1 MDSAFSVTTT
11 AHMAFFRALH
21 RHFAVAPQRAFLR
34 RKLKCV
40 VASYSNCSRTPCSFA
55 SAPSPS
61 SLRSYGGLLLRT
73 RCSLR
78 CISSSAA
85 SFAGGGSGGGGI
97 GDGGGGG
104 GSGGES
110 GDGNI
115 KLVGDTAQELS
126 SLSPDVII
134 LDVSGMVCGGCAATV
149 KRILE
154 SRPQVSSVSVNLT
167 TETAIVWP
175 VSEAKNAPNWQKQL
189 GEALAEHLTSC
200 GYNSSLRDSARDSFL
215 QIFERKM
222 EERHRQLRQ
231 CGRELAVSWALCAV
245 CLVGHFSHFF
255 APKAPWIHAFHSIG
269 FHLSLS
275 LFTLLGPGRQLIL
288 DGLKSLLKRTP
299 NMNTLVGLGAL
310 SSFTV
315 SSLATLLPKLGW
327 KAFFEEP
334 IMLIAFVLL
343 GRNLE
348 QRAKIKATSDMTGLL
363 SLLPP
368 KARLLVNNGE
378 TEVGLVVEVP
388 SDSISVGD
396 QIIVLPG
403 DRVPADGVVR
413 AGRSTIDESS
423 FTGEPLPVTKVT
435 GSEVAAGSINLNGT
449 LTVEVRRPGGETVMG
464 DIVRLVEEAQ
474 SREAPVQ
481 RLADKH
487 FMYIQV
493 AGHFTYGV
501 MAASAATFTFWSLY
515 GKHILPS
522 ALYQGSPVSLALQLA
537 CSVLVVA
544 CPCALGLA
552 TPTAV
557 LVGTSLGAKQGLLLR
572 GGNILEKFAMVNTV
586 VFDKTGTLTVGRP
599 VVTNIVTPTCI
610 KKAISS
616 QTEENVLSDVEVLR
630 LAAGVESNSVHP
642 VGKAIVDAAQA
653 FNCHNAKVTD
663 GTFLEEPGSGA
674 VATIDNKK
682 VSVGTLEWITRN
694 GVINSIH
701 QEVEKYNNQSF
712 VYVGV
717 DDSLAGL
724 IYFEDEI
731 REDARDVV
739 DTLSKQNIGVYML
752 SGDKKNVAEHV
763 ASLVGIPKEKV
774 LSGVKPDEKKKFINE
789 LQKDKNIV
797 AMVGDGINDAAALA
811 SSHIGIAL
819 GGGVGAASEVSS
831 IVLMRNQLS
840 QTHHQNGVVE
850 RKHRHI
856 FELGLTLLAQANLP
870 MQFWDHAFM
879 TNVYLINRLPSSH
892 PTLHQ
897 PPQMNIVQF
906 PPIPHTS
913 ATSLNIPPESPNSQ
927 DITTYMSPS
936 NLSIPTSSILESN
949 NSPIINPH
957 NVHPMIT
964 RAKYGII
971 KSHLQPTLLLT
982 YVEPKTTKQALPNST
997 WFTAMQT
1004 EYNALLHNG
1013 TWSLVNLP
1021 QNRTTI
1027 GFKWVFRVK
1036 ENPDGIVQKYK
1047 ARLVAKGFH
1056 QQFGYDNNETL
1067 VDALELS
1074 RLTMNTVKQ
1083 NLWWAF
1089 IYNIVGI
1096 PIAAGVLFP
1105 INGTVLTPSI
1115 AGALMGLSSVGVMT
1129 NSLLLRFKFS
1139 SKQKQIHSKLPKI
1152 KIHGGSDL
1160 AQQNQ
1165 KTNHP
1170 Y

>member
-11 AHMAFFRALH
+11 AHMALFRALH
-21 RHFAVAPQRAFLR
+21 RHFAGAPQRAFVR
-34 RKLKCV
+34 RNLKCL
-40 VASYSNCSRTPCSFA
+40 VASYNNRCSIPCSFT

-61 SLRSYGGLLLRT
+61 SFRCFRGLFPRT
-73 RCSLR
+73 PCRLR

-85 SFAGGGSGGGGI
+85 SCASSTGGGNGGGGT
-97 GDGGGGG
+97 GESGGSG

-110 GDGNI
+110 GDASLQ
-115 KLVGDTAQELS
+115 LVGDASQELS
-126 SLSPDVII
+126 ALSPDVII

-154 SRPQVSSVSVNLT
+154 NRPQVSSASVNLT

-175 VSEAKNAPNWQKQL
+175 ISEAKNAPNWQKQL
-189 GEALAEHLTSC
+189 GEALADHLTSC
-200 GYNSSLRDSARDSFL
+200 GYNSSLRDSTRDNFL

-222 EERHRQLRQ
+222 EERHRQLRES
-231 CGRELAVSWALCAV
+231 GRELAVSWALCAV

-255 APKAPWIHAFHSIG
+255 AAKAPWIHVFHSIG

-315 SSLATLLPKLGW
+315 SSFAALVPKLGW

-378 TEVGLVVEVP
+378 TEAGSVVEVP
-388 SDSISVGD
+388 SDSLSIGD

-403 DRVPADGVVR
+403 DRIPADGVVR
-413 AGRSTIDESS
+413 AGRSTVDESS
-423 FTGEPLPVTKVT
+423 FTGEPLPVTKVP

-449 LTVEVRRPGGETVMG
+449 LTMQVQRPGGETSMAN
-464 DIVRLVEEAQ
+464 IVRLVEEAQ

-481 RLADKH
+481 RLADK
-487 FMYIQV
+487 V

-515 GKHILPS
+515 GTHILPP
-522 ALYQGSPVSLALQLA
+522 ALYQGSSVSLALQLA

-557 LVGTSLGAKQGLLLR
+557 LVGTSLGAKRGLLVR

-599 VVTNIVTPTCI
+599 VVTNIVTPSC

-630 LAAGVESNSVHP
+630 LAAAVESNSIHP
-642 VGKAIVDAAQA
+642 VGKAIVDAALA
-653 FNCHNAKVTD
+653 VNCHNAKVID

-682 VSVGTLEWITRN
+682 VSVGTLEWITRH
-694 GVINSIH
+694 GVINSLH

-712 VYVGV
+712 VYVGI
-717 DDSLAGL
+717 DDTLAGL

-739 DTLSKQNIGVYML
+739 DRLSKQNLGVYML
-752 SGDKKNVAEHV
+752 SGDKRNAAEHV
-763 ASLVGIPKEKV
+763 ASLVGIPKDKV
-774 LSGVKPDEKKKFINE
+774 LSEVKPDEKKKFIND

-811 SSHIGIAL
+811 SSHVGIAL

-840 QTHHQNGVVE
+840 Q
-850 RKHRHI
+850 
-856 FELGLTLLAQANLP
+856 LL
-870 MQFWDHAFM
+870 
-879 TNVYLINRLPSSH
+879 
-892 PTLHQ
+892 
-897 PPQMNIVQF
+897 
-906 PPIPHTS
+906 
-913 ATSLNIPPESPNSQ
+913 
-927 DITTYMSPS
+927 
-936 NLSIPTSSILESN
+936 
-949 NSPIINPH
+949 
-957 NVHPMIT
+957 
-964 RAKYGII
+964 
-971 KSHLQPTLLLT
+971 
-982 YVEPKTTKQALPNST
+982 
-997 WFTAMQT
+997 
-1004 EYNALLHNG
+1004 
-1013 TWSLVNLP
+1013 
-1021 QNRTTI
+1021 
-1027 GFKWVFRVK
+1027 
-1036 ENPDGIVQKYK
+1036 
-1047 ARLVAKGFH
+1047 
-1056 QQFGYDNNETL
+1056 
-1067 VDALELS
+1067 DALELS

-1089 IYNIVGI
+1089 VYNIVGI

-1105 INGTVLTPSI
+1105 INGTILTPSI
-1115 AGALMGLSSVGVMT
+1115 AGALMGLSSIGVMT

-1139 SKQKQIHSKLPKI
+1139 SKQKQIHNSTSPNT
-1152 KIHGGSDL
+1152 KIHVRSDL
-1160 AQQNQ
+1160 AQHNQ
-1165 KTNHP
+1165 KTSRPRP

>member
-1 MDSAFSVTTT
+1 MELYGLREIIGKLDVQGVPLFSVLLPNPMDSAFSVSTT
-11 AHMAFFRALH
+11 AHVALYRMLH
-21 RHFAVAPQRAFLR
+21 RHFTGAPQRSFLR
-34 RKLKCV
+34 RNLKCV
-40 VASYSNCSRTPCSFA
+40 LASYNNCCGVPRSFA
-55 SAPSPS
+55 SPPS
-61 SLRSYGGLLLRT
+61 RALLRRT
-73 RCSLR
+73 PYRPLCV
-78 CISSSAA
+78 SSSAA
-85 SFAGGGSGGGGI
+85 SFASSAGGGNSGAGT

-110 GDGNI
+110 GDACL

-126 SLSPDVII
+126 ALSPDVII

-154 SRPQVSSVSVNLT
+154 SRPQVSSASVNLT

-175 VSEAKNAPNWQKQL
+175 VSEAKNASNWQKKL

-200 GYNSSLRDSARDSFL
+200 GYNSSLRDSARDGFL

-222 EERHRQLRQ
+222 EERHRQLRES
-231 CGRELAVSWALCAV
+231 GHDLAVSWALCAV
-245 CLVGHFSHFF
+245 CVVGHLSHFF
-255 APKAPWIHAFHSIG
+255 AAKAPWIHAFHSIG

-275 LFTLLGPGRQLIL
+275 LFTLLGPGRPLIL
-288 DGLKSLLKRTP
+288 DGLKSLLKRAP

-315 SSLATLLPKLGW
+315 SSFAALLPKLGW

-363 SLLPP
+363 SLLSS

-378 TEVGLVVEVP
+378 AEAGSVVEVP
-388 SDSISVGD
+388 SDSLSVGD

-403 DRVPADGVVR
+403 DRIPADGVVR

-423 FTGEPLPVTKVT
+423 FTGEPLPVTKLP

-449 LTVEVRRPGGETVMG
+449 LTVEVQRPGGETAMG

-481 RLADKH
+481 RLADK
-487 FMYIQV
+487 V

-501 MAASAATFTFWSLY
+501 MAVSAATFTFWSLY
-515 GKHILPS
+515 GTHILPT
-522 ALYQGSPVSLALQLA
+522 ALYQGSAVSLALQLA

-557 LVGTSLGAKQGLLLR
+557 LVGTSLGAKRGLLLR

-599 VVTNIVTPTCI
+599 VVTNIVMPTCMEN
-610 KKAISS
+610 ANSS
-616 QTEENVLSDVEVLR
+616 HTAENALSDVEVLR

-653 FNCHNAKVTD
+653 VNCHNAKVTD

-674 VATIDNKK
+674 VATIENKK
-682 VSVGTLEWITRN
+682 VSVGTLEWITRH
-694 GVINSIH
+694 GVINNIH
-701 QEVEKYNNQSF
+701 QEVEKHKNQSL

-717 DDSLAGL
+717 DDTLSGL
-724 IYFEDEI
+724 IYFEDEV

-752 SGDKKNVAEHV
+752 SGDKRNVAEHV

-774 LSGVKPDEKKKFINE
+774 LSEVKPDEKKNFINE
-789 LQKDKNIV
+789 LQKDNNIV

-811 SSHIGIAL
+811 SSHVGIAL

-840 QTHHQNGVVE
+840 Q
-850 RKHRHI
+850 
-856 FELGLTLLAQANLP
+856 
-870 MQFWDHAFM
+870 
-879 TNVYLINRLPSSH
+879 
-892 PTLHQ
+892 
-897 PPQMNIVQF
+897 
-906 PPIPHTS
+906 
-913 ATSLNIPPESPNSQ
+913 
-927 DITTYMSPS
+927 
-936 NLSIPTSSILESN
+936 
-949 NSPIINPH
+949 
-957 NVHPMIT
+957 
-964 RAKYGII
+964 
-971 KSHLQPTLLLT
+971 
-982 YVEPKTTKQALPNST
+982 
-997 WFTAMQT
+997 
-1004 EYNALLHNG
+1004 
-1013 TWSLVNLP
+1013 
-1021 QNRTTI
+1021 
-1027 GFKWVFRVK
+1027 
-1036 ENPDGIVQKYK
+1036 
-1047 ARLVAKGFH
+1047 
-1056 QQFGYDNNETL
+1056 L

-1074 RLTMNTVKQ
+1074 RLTMNTIKQ

-1089 IYNIVGI
+1089 VYNIVGI

-1105 INGTVLTPSI
+1105 INGTMLTPSI
-1115 AGALMGLSSVGVMT
+1115 AGALMGLSSIGVMS

-1139 SKQKQIHSKLPKI
+1139 SKHKQLHGMRPKT
-1152 KIHGGSDL
+1152 KIPFDSDL
-1160 AQQNQ
+1160 AQENE